1 MKKETKTTYQYS
13 DYRGSEMIWST
24 EDIESIAENLDIT
37 YPDINNANTF
47 LTFEDYERILNDTF
61 KNYGDEIMEELRGYF
76 ELQTYNHAKAKKKKI
91 KEINIFRLM
100 NLFYKSLNKQLKL
113 NN

>member
-37 YPDINNANTF
+37 Y

-61 KNYGDEIMEELRGYF
+61 KNYGDDIMEELRGYF
-76 ELQTYNHAKAKKKKI
+76 EAQTYSHAKAKKERI
-91 KEINIFRLM
+91 KEKER
-100 NLFYKSLNKQLKL
+100 QEQ
-113 NN
+113 